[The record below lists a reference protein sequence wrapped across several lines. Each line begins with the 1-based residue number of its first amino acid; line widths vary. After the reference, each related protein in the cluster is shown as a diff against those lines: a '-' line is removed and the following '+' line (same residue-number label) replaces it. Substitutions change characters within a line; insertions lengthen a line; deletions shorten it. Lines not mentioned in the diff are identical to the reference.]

1 VPRKSAKLMAGAVM
15 AGLGF
20 YILTGEAFSIISNDA
35 VINAR
40 VAIVR
45 SPIDG
50 VLNLKSL
57 MIGRRV
63 QAREALG
70 SVTDERVDDARVRD
84 LERNAGD
91 LEAES
96 SLLQAKL
103 RNLTETRAEL
113 TGRTLSYQEGRLR
126 QLRAQIHEAEAL
138 LAGARATTQELE
150 ASLSRAEE
158 LKAKGIQS
166 AAVFDRAST
175 SHSVAALA
183 AKAAAA
189 RVETLKIQLAA
200 AAKGTFL
207 GDSYNDTPYSSQRT
221 VEVDLLAAELR
232 ATLEERTS
240 RLARVQDHIAVE
252 RQRLNRMHEAFLT
265 SPVEGRVWE
274 VALGA
279 GEYARKGQDIL
290 RLLDCSTMVVTA
302 SVGEKD
308 YNSLRVGDPARFRLA
323 GTRTSYDA
331 VVLRLAGSGAATVY
345 NNMAI
350 SPGPAH
356 LQRYDVALSVP
367 GLLNDPEANCAVGRT
382 GRLSF
387 STGSDV
393 VNQLRTWLG
402 L

>member
-35 VINAR
+35 MINAR

-232 ATLEERTS
+232 AILEERTS

-387 STGSDV
+387 STGSDM
-393 VNQLRTWLG
+393 VNQVRTWLG

>member
-1 VPRKSAKLMAGAVM
+1 MAGAVM

-50 VLNLKSL
+50 VLTLKSL

>member
-1 VPRKSAKLMAGAVM
+1 M

-207 GDSYNDTPYSSQRT
+207 GDSYNDTPYSSQRA

>member
-1 VPRKSAKLMAGAVM
+1 M

-387 STGSDV
+387 STGSGM
-393 VNQLRTWLG
+393 VNQVRTWLG

>member
-1 VPRKSAKLMAGAVM
+1 M

-138 LAGARATTQELE
+138 LAGAQATTQELE

-387 STGSDV
+387 STGSGM

>member
-387 STGSDV
+387 STGSGM

>member
-1 VPRKSAKLMAGAVM
+1 VLRKSAKLMVGAVM

-20 YILTGEAFSIISNDA
+20 YILTGEVFSIISNDA

-70 SVTDERVDDARVRD
+70 SVTDESVDDARVRD

-113 TGRTLSYQEGRLR
+113 TSRTLSYQEGRLR

-200 AAKGTFL
+200 AGACQSL
-207 GDSYNDTPYSSQRT
+207 GD
-221 VEVDLLAAELR
+221 
-232 ATLEERTS
+232 
-240 RLARVQDHIAVE
+240 
-252 RQRLNRMHEAFLT
+252 
-265 SPVEGRVWE
+265 
-274 VALGA
+274 
-279 GEYARKGQDIL
+279 
-290 RLLDCSTMVVTA
+290 
-302 SVGEKD
+302 
-308 YNSLRVGDPARFRLA
+308 
-323 GTRTSYDA
+323 
-331 VVLRLAGSGAATVY
+331 
-345 NNMAI
+345 
-350 SPGPAH
+350 PG
-356 LQRYDVALSVP
+356 
-367 GLLNDPEANCAVGRT
+367 
-382 GRLSF
+382 
-387 STGSDV
+387 
-393 VNQLRTWLG
+393 
-402 L
+402 

>member
-350 SPGPAH
+350 SPGPVH

-387 STGSDV
+387 STGSGM

>member
-356 LQRYDVALSVP
+356 LQRYDVALSVS

-387 STGSDV
+387 STGSDM
-393 VNQLRTWLG
+393 VNQVRTWLG

>member
-387 STGSDV
+387 STGSDM
-393 VNQLRTWLG
+393 VNQVRTWLG